1 MNNVL
6 SEMLKKY
13 DSDGISD
20 KKNAVKEV
28 MQEIV
33 LCGLSRAGFFRN
45 AAFYGGTALRIFYGL
60 DRFSEDLDF
69 SLVAPDHNF
78 DLEAYLPMLEK
89 ELNAYGLHFA
99 IENHE
104 KSDDSDIRSAF
115 LKGNTR
121 EHMLIFYGDE
131 RLARSVSGNEVIKVK
146 FEVDITPPPYA
157 TFERKYRLAPI
168 PYEVSLYEMPSL
180 FSGKLHAVI
189 CRAWKSRVKGRDLY
203 DYVFYRA
210 KNTPFNL
217 KHLSARLVDSGFDRA
232 TADMSLQDIKEI
244 LFRRLES
251 IDYEQA
257 KRDVLPFIK
266 TPAALDVWSADFFK
280 AITDKLT
287 AV

>member
-1 MNNVL
+1 
-6 SEMLKKY
+6 MLAQH
-13 DSDGISD
+13 DTETIFD
-20 KKNAVKEV
+20 KKNGIKEV
-28 MQEIV
+28 VQEIV
-33 LCGLSRAGFFRN
+33 LCGLSRAGFFKR

-69 SLVAPDHNF
+69 SLVAPDPDF

-104 KSDDSDIRSAF
+104 KTVDSDIRSAF

-121 EHMLIFYGDE
+121 EHMLIFFRDE
-131 RLARSVSGNEVIKVK
+131 RLAHSVSGNEVIKVK

-157 TFERKYRLAPI
+157 TFERKYRLVPI
-168 PYEVSLYEMPSL
+168 PYEVNLYDMSSL

-203 DYVFYRA
+203 DYVFYLA
-210 KNTPFNL
+210 NNTPFNL
-217 KHLSARLVDSGFDRA
+217 KHLNARLIDSGFEGA

-244 LFRRLES
+244 LSRRFDS
-251 IDYEQA
+251 IDYDQA

-280 AITDKLT
+280 AITEKLT